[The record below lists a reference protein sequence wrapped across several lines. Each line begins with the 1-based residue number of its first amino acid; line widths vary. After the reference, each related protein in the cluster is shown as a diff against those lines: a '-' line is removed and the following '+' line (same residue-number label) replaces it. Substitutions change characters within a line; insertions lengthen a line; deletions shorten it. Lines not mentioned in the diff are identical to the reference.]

1 MTLSE
6 RLTLTLTLD
15 TSIYA
20 SGDVLA
26 DTQELQDALRRRD
39 AKGILRTLTVID
51 KDDQGAAMDVYFFS
65 RNVSL
70 GTENSTPS
78 LTDANFEYYLGHI
91 SVESADYKDLGGAQ
105 VACIKNENIEL
116 QSSDASRNVYVAVVT
131 RGTPT
136 HTASGIVL
144 GFGILW

>member
-1 MTLSE
+1 MTLLE

-26 DTQELQDALRRRD
+26 NTQPLPGALRRMD
-39 AKGILRTLTVID
+39 SKGILRTLTVID

-70 GTENSTPS
+70 GAENGTPS
-78 LTDANFEYYLGHI
+78 ITDADAEYYLGHI
-91 SVESADYKDLGGAQ
+91 SVESADYKDLGGAK

-116 QSSDASRNVYVAVVT
+116 SSLDSTRNVYVAVVT

-136 HTASGIVL
+136 HTAGGVIL